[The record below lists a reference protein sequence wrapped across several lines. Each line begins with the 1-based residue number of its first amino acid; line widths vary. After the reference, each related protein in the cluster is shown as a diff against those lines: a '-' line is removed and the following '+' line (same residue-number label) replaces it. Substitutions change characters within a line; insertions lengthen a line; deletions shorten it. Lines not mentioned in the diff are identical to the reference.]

1 MMKVKILGGGP
12 AGLYA
17 AYRIRRELPDSNV
30 TVFEQNDAH
39 TTFGFGVV
47 FSDKALEF
55 LGAGDSET
63 LPLIT
68 AGLEKW
74 SDIELRVHGER
85 IRIDGVGF
93 TAIARLR
100 LLEILRQRAMSVGA
114 TLVNSR
120 VVRDLSELGEA
131 DLVIGAD
138 GVNSLVRKTH
148 EPEFGTEITLLE
160 NRFAWFGA
168 TRPFDYLTQTFKQL
182 PQGSFN
188 AHHYRYRPDM
198 STFLVEVDA
207 PTFAR
212 VGFEKMTEEESRTYC
227 EKVFADDLEGARLVT
242 NKSLWRR
249 FPVIRNERWSVGN
262 RVLVGDALRTA
273 HFSIGSGTRLA
284 LEDVQALAHALA
296 KHPRNVADAL
306 ADFEAQRRPIVDKLA
321 GAATRSATWYDGF
334 AEHLKLPAWEFAMN
348 YISRSGRVD
357 LERLRLMSPRFVAGY
372 EAWRNGQ
379 IKESNHG

>member
-1 MMKVKILGGGP
+1 MKGKERLKIKILGGGP

-17 AYRIRRELPDSNV
+17 AYRIRRDLPATDV
-30 TVFEQNDAH
+30 TVYEQNDSH

-47 FSDKALEF
+47 FSDQALEF
-55 LGAGDSET
+55 FGAGDSET
-63 LPLIT
+63 LPLIA

-100 LLEILRQRAMSVGA
+100 LLEILRQRALYVGA
-114 TLVNSR
+114 NLINSH
-120 VVRDLSELGEA
+120 VVRDLRELDDA

-148 EPEFGTEITLLE
+148 EAEFGTQITLLN

-168 TRPFDYLTQTFKQL
+168 NRPFDYLTQTFKEL
-182 PQGSFN
+182 DQGSIN
-188 AHHYRYRPDM
+188 AHHYRYAPSM
-198 STFLVEVDA
+198 STFLVEVNA
-207 PTFAR
+207 RTFER
-212 VGFEKMTEEESRTYC
+212 VGFERMTEEESRAYC
-227 EKVFADDLEGARLVT
+227 EDVFFAELEGAKLVT

-249 FPVIRNERWSVGN
+249 FPLISNERWFVGN

-284 LEDVQALAHALA
+284 LEDVQALAHALTN
-296 KHPRNVADAL
+296 HPRNVQDAL
-306 ADFEAQRRPIVDKLA
+306 VEFEAQRRPIVDKLT
-321 GAATRSATWYDGF
+321 GAATRSAIWYDNF

-348 YISRSGRVD
+348 YIGRSGRID
-357 LERLRLMSPRFVAGY
+357 TERLRAMSPRFVAGY
-372 EAWRNGQ
+372 EAWRNAA
-379 IKESNHG
+379 

>member
-1 MMKVKILGGGP
+1 MMIKILGGGP

-17 AYRIRRELPDSNV
+17 AYRIRRELPDADV
-30 TVFEQNDAH
+30 TVYEQNDAD

-55 LGAGDSET
+55 LGAGDSQT

-74 SDIELRVHGER
+74 SDIELCVHGER

-100 LLEILRQRAMSVGA
+100 LLEILRQRALSAGA
-114 TLVNSR
+114 NLINSH
-120 VVRDLSELGEA
+120 VVRDLAELDDA

-148 EPEFGTEITLLE
+148 EAEFGTEITLLN

-168 TRPFDYLTQTFKQL
+168 TRPFEYLTQTFKQRAE
-182 PQGSFN
+182 GSFN
-188 AHHYRYRPDM
+188 AHHYRYTPSM

-207 PTFAR
+207 RTFDQ
-212 VGFEKMTEEESRTYC
+212 VGFERMTEDESRAYC
-227 EKVFADDLEGARLVT
+227 EDVFAQELEGARLVT

-249 FPVIRNERWSVGN
+249 FPVISNRRWSVGN

-284 LEDVQALAHALA
+284 LEDVQALAHSLA
-296 KHPRNVADAL
+296 NHPRNVQDAL
-306 ADFEAQRRPIVDKLA
+306 AEFEAQRRPIVDMLA
-321 GAATRSATWYDGF
+321 GAATRSATWYDNF
-334 AEHLKLPAWEFAMN
+334 ADHLKMPAWEFAMN
-348 YISRSGRVD
+348 YIGRSGRID
-357 LERLRLMSPRFVAGY
+357 TERLRAMSPRFVAGY
-372 EAWRNGQ
+372 EASR
-379 IKESNHG
+379 KAA

>member
-1 MMKVKILGGGP
+1 MKIKILGGGP

-17 AYRIRRELPDSNV
+17 AYRIRRELPDADV
-30 TVFEQNDAH
+30 TVYEQNDAH

-55 LGAGDSET
+55 LGAGDSQT

-74 SDIELRVHGER
+74 SDIELRLHGER

-100 LLEILRQRAMSVGA
+100 LIEILRERALSVGA
-114 TLVNSR
+114 HLIDSH
-120 VVRDLSELGEA
+120 VVRDLAELDDA

-138 GVNSLVRKTH
+138 GANSLVRKTH
-148 EPEFGTEITLLE
+148 EAEFGTQITLLN

-188 AHHYRYRPDM
+188 AHHYRYTPSM

-207 PTFAR
+207 RTFDH
-212 VGFEKMTEEESRTYC
+212 VGFERMTEDESRAYC
-227 EKVFADDLEGARLVT
+227 ENVFAQELDGARLVT

-249 FPVIRNERWSVGN
+249 FPVISNRRWSVGN

-284 LEDVQALAHALA
+284 LEDVQALAHSLA
-296 KHPRNVADAL
+296 NHPRNVQHAL
-306 ADFEAQRRPIVDKLA
+306 AEFEVQRRPIVDLLA
-321 GAATRSATWYDGF
+321 GAATRSATWYDSF
-334 AEHLKLPAWEFAMN
+334 AEHLKVPAWEFAMN
-348 YISRSGRVD
+348 YIGRSGRVD
-357 LERLRLMSPRFVAGY
+357 TERLRAMSPRFLAGY
-372 EAWRNGQ
+372 EASR
-379 IKESNHG
+379 KAA

>member
-1 MMKVKILGGGP
+1 MKVNILGGGP

-17 AYRIRRELPDSNV
+17 AYRIRRELPDSEV
-30 TVFEQNDAH
+30 TVFEQNEAN

-55 LGAGDSET
+55 LGAGDAET
-63 LPLIT
+63 LELIT
-68 AGLEKW
+68 VGLEKW
-74 SDIELRVHGER
+74 SDIELRIHGER

-100 LLEILRQRAMSVGA
+100 LLEILRQRALSVGA
-114 TLVNSR
+114 NLINGRIVH
-120 VVRDLSELGEA
+120 DLGELAGA

-148 EPEFGTEITLLE
+148 EAEFGTEINLLG

-168 TRPFDYLTQTFKQL
+168 IRPFDYLTQTFKQL
-182 PQGSFN
+182 PEGSFN
-188 AHHYRYRPDM
+188 AHHYRYTPSM

-207 PTFAR
+207 GTFERSGLAR
-212 VGFEKMTEEESRTYC
+212 MSEEESRFYC
-227 EKVFADDLEGARLVT
+227 EKVFAEELDGASLVT

-249 FPVIRNERWSVGN
+249 FPVVSNKRWSVGN

-284 LEDVQALAHALA
+284 LEDVQALAHSLA
-296 KHPRNVADAL
+296 GHPNNVQDAL
-306 ADFEAQRRPIVDKLA
+306 AEFEAQRRPIVDKLA
-321 GAATRSATWYDGF
+321 AAATRSATWYDHF
-334 AEHLKLPAWEFAMN
+334 DQHMKLPAWDFAMN
-348 YISRSGRVD
+348 YISRSGRID
-357 LERLRLMSPRFVAGY
+357 MDRLRAMSPRFVAGY
-372 EAWRNGQ
+372 EASR
-379 IKESNHG
+379 KATAS

>member
-1 MMKVKILGGGP
+1 MKVKIVGGGP

-17 AYRIRRELPDSNV
+17 AYRIRRELPDSDV

-93 TAIARLR
+93 TAIGRLR
-100 LLEILRQRAMSVGA
+100 LIEILRQRALSVGA
-114 TLVNSR
+114 NLINSH
-120 VVRDLSELGEA
+120 VVRDLSELGDA

-148 EPEFGTEITLLE
+148 EAEFGTEILLLQ

-182 PQGSFN
+182 PQGNFN
-188 AHHYRYRPDM
+188 AHHYRYAPQM

-207 PTFAR
+207 QTFGQ
-212 VGFEKMTEEESRTYC
+212 VGFEKMTEEESRAYC
-227 EKVFADDLEGARLVT
+227 EEVFSDDLEGARLVT

-284 LEDVQALAHALA
+284 LEDVQALSHSLA
-296 KHPRNVADAL
+296 NHRHNVADAL
-306 ADFEAQRRPIVDKLA
+306 IEFEAQRRPIVDKLA
-321 GAATRSATWYDGF
+321 EAATRSATWYDGF
-334 AEHLKLPAWEFAMN
+334 AEHLKQPTWDFTMS

-357 LERLRLMSPRFVAGY
+357 MERLRSMSPRFVAGY
-372 EAWRNGQ
+372 EAWRTGEM
-379 IKESNHG
+379 KESNHG